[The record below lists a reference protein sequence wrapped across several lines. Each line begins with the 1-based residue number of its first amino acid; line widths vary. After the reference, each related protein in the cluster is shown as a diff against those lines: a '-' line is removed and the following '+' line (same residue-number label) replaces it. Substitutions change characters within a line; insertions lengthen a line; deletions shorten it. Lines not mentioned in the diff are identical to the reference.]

1 MKRKQPLQLYF
12 DDVSRYSV
20 PWEPD
25 DNDMTPGISPQKLR
39 EIKER
44 AKQDKADAMKRML
57 GYDLESALEL
67 SVDQSELG
75 LVRVL
80 TNPCML

>member
-1 MKRKQPLQLYF
+1 
-12 DDVSRYSV
+12 
-20 PWEPD
+20 
-25 DNDMTPGISPQKLR
+25 MTPGISPQKLR